1 MQRFCVLFKVTHL
14 SVAKK
19 VFEAT
24 CLDIYT
30 KSYFQCYN
38 FYRRLSIFS
47 AHCKLIAATTTA
59 PLLQTQRNAQVHWYS
74 NLQELNLGIKGAEW
88 WQLSRIPIQN
98 RRGTNN
104 FYGRLRHTHSEK
116 EKGRILHSIVE
127 WWDNLYLGDH
137 TGIASMELPQPRV
150 QSSAL

>member
-1 MQRFCVLFKVTHL
+1 MADQLKCRYEYYKETTFRKRSLLIFWCWSLVIRGGSVLSESVSQKLSPKVINLFKVTHL

-19 VFEAT
+19 IFKAT
-24 CLDIYT
+24 CLDMYT

-88 WQLSRIPIQN
+88 NDLKY
-98 RRGTNN
+98 T
-104 FYGRLRHTHSEK
+104 
-116 EKGRILHSIVE
+116 
-127 WWDNLYLGDH
+127 
-137 TGIASMELPQPRV
+137 
-150 QSSAL
+150 